1 MVERQDI
8 WEILVVVPNC
18 PLPFEV
24 TMQGYGHSPI
34 VISEA
39 LGPSGL
45 VGVGKEGCGNEPVH
59 HIMVV

>member
-1 MVERQDI
+1 M
-8 WEILVVVPNC
+8 VPNC

-34 VISEA
+34 VIAEA